1 VRKRPP
7 SFDASFV
14 DLTACFRLIY
24 ILAAATFLFSGSCA
38 AQTSLGFAVN
48 LISPTLLPTASSAI
62 VAGDF
67 NGDDIPDLAIIG
79 QQNTV
84 TVLLGTGK
92 GSFTAG
98 SNPPTTASN
107 GSVPVLIVAADFNGD
122 GKLDLATV
130 NSSNTLTFLQGNGD
144 GTFSPTG
151 TMSLPGNGFTY
162 MLVGD
167 FNGDGKPDIVL
178 SSNPSQVPGP
188 NPSSATP
195 FNLTLLTGNGDGTF
209 TQSTLSLSSI
219 NEGPIAVGD
228 FNGDGKTDIVVGSE
242 PLTDDSGNTGV
253 ITVLLSNGN
262 GTFTPGYT
270 QTTTG
275 APIAIAAADFDGN
288 GKLDIIAGTLAYPA
302 PLDPMGQYTTGS
314 IELMGNGD
322 GTFTVLPGGGIPGAG
337 IFAVA
342 DFNGDGKPDLA
353 VGTIGGNPIDNG
365 GIYPIAIELGNGQGG
380 FTASPALADFLP
392 NLNGVPLVRP
402 NSEQVLATADFS
414 GDGHAGL
421 AVIGSTTQQPGN
433 EVAILL
439 YPPAI
444 TLSPANQLP
453 DGVINTPYN
462 QTITASGGTPP
473 YTFSAIGLPAGLSIS
488 TSGVVSGTPTVSTAA
503 GFFTLTV
510 QDSNPADPPGSVL
523 YLLNIDSPGFS
534 ITPASTS
541 ATVSAGQSATYTLNL
556 ASIGGFTSNVML
568 TCSVVSGMDGACS
581 LSPATVTLGQ
591 TASSVLTVTTK
602 AATTSLNEPP
612 AMPFKFGA
620 FGRFAGAVSLA
631 GICLIFFPKGKY
643 RRLSVV
649 VVGLFAAGLMAACGG
664 NSQTTTTTTTTT
676 VPGTPAGNYNISV
689 TAMQQSSS
697 SSSTPITQ
705 TTALTLIVQ

>member
-1 VRKRPP
+1 MRRL
-7 SFDASFV
+7 
-14 DLTACFRLIY
+14 LTWQLVSDSIY
-24 ILAAATFLFSGSCA
+24 ILAATFLFSGSCA
-38 AQTSLGFAVN
+38 AQTSLGFVVN
-48 LISPTLLPTASSAI
+48 LISPTLLPTASSAM
-62 VAGDF
+62 VTGDF
-67 NGDDIPDLAIIG
+67 NGDGIPDLAIIG

-84 TVLLGTGK
+84 TVLLGTGN

-98 SNPPTTASN
+98 SNPPATASN
-107 GSVPVLIVAADFNGD
+107 NSAPVLIVAADFNGD
-122 GKLDLATV
+122 GKLDLATA

-151 TMSLPGNGFTY
+151 TMTLPGNGFTY

-188 NPSSATP
+188 NPSTVTL
-195 FNLTLLTGNGDGTF
+195 FNLTLLTGKGDGTF

-242 PLTDDSGNTGV
+242 PLTDDSGNNGV

-337 IFAVA
+337 AFAVA

-392 NLNGVPLVRP
+392 NLNGVPLIRP

-421 AVIGSTTQQPGN
+421 AVIGSTTTQPAN

-444 TLSPANQLP
+444 TLSPANLP
-453 DGVINTPYN
+453 DGLINTPYN

-488 TSGVVSGTPTVSTAA
+488 TSGVVSGTPTVATGA

-510 QDSNPADPPGSVL
+510 QDSNPADPAGNVL

-541 ATVSAGQSATYTLNL
+541 VTVNAGQSATYTLNM
-556 ASIGGFTSNVML
+556 ASIGGFTSAVTL
-568 TCSVVSGMDGACS
+568 TCGVVSGMDGACS

-612 AMPFKFGA
+612 AMPFKFRD

-631 GICLIFFPKGKY
+631 GIFLIFFPKGKY
-643 RRLSVV
+643 RWLTVV

-664 NSQTTTTTTTTT
+664 NGQTTTPTTPTAPTPPTT
-676 VPGTPAGNYNISV
+676 VPGTPAGSYNIIV
-689 TAMQQSSS
+689 TATQQSSS

-705 TTALTLIVQ
+705 TTAVTLIVQ

>member
-1 VRKRPP
+1 MCREGHIALIRRLLTWQLA
-7 SFDASFV
+7 ASF
-14 DLTACFRLIY
+14 IY
-24 ILAAATFLFSGSCA
+24 ILAAATFLFSASCA
-38 AQTSLGFAVN
+38 AQSLGFVDN

-62 VAGDF
+62 VTGDF
-67 NGDDIPDLAIIG
+67 NGDGIPDLAVIG

-84 TVLLGTGK
+84 IVLLGTGN
-92 GSFTAG
+92 GSFKAG
-98 SNPPTTASN
+98 SAIAATPSN
-107 GSVPVLIVAADFNGD
+107 GSAPLLIVAADFNGD
-122 GKLDLATV
+122 GKLDLATA
-130 NSSNTLTFLQGNGD
+130 NSNGTLTCLLGNGD
-144 GTFSPTG
+144 GTFSPTASS
-151 TMSLPGNGFTY
+151 TLGNGFTY

-178 SSNPSQVPGP
+178 SSNPSTPSGP
-188 NPSSATP
+188 SGSSVTP
-195 FNLTLLTGNGDGTF
+195 FNLTLLTGKGDGTF
-209 TQSTLSLSSI
+209 TQSTPSLISI
-219 NEGPIAVGD
+219 SEGPIAVGD

-242 PLTDDSGNTGV
+242 P

-270 QTTTG
+270 QSTTD
-275 APIAIAAADFDGN
+275 APISIAVADFDGN
-288 GKLDIIAGTLAYPA
+288 GKLDIIAGTLGYPA
-302 PLDPMGQYTTGS
+302 PTDPMGGYSGGAV
-314 IELMGNGD
+314 ELMGNGD
-322 GTFTVLPGGGIPGAG
+322 GTFTVLPGGGIPAAG

-353 VGTIGGNPIDNG
+353 VTTVAGGPLDP

-392 NLNGVPLVRP
+392 NLNGAPLVHP

-421 AVIGSTTQQPGN
+421 AVIGSTSQQPGN

-453 DGVINTPYN
+453 DGLINTPYN
-462 QTITASGGTPP
+462 QTIAASGGTPP

-488 TSGVVSGTPTVSTAA
+488 AGGVVSGTPTTATPT

-510 QDSNPADPPGSVL
+510 QDSNPADPAGSVP
-523 YLLNIDSPGFS
+523 YSLNIDSPGFS

-541 ATVSAGQSATYTLNL
+541 VTVNAGQSATYTLNL
-556 ASIGGFTSNVML
+556 ASIGGFTSAVTL
-568 TCSVVSGMDGACS
+568 TCGVMTGMDGACS

-602 AATTSLNEPP
+602 AATTSLNKPP
-612 AMPFKFGA
+612 ATPFTFGD
-620 FGRFAGAVSLA
+620 FGRAVGGASLA
-631 GICLIFFPKGKY
+631 GMFLIFFPNRLRGRY
-643 RRLSVV
+643 RRLSVL

-664 NSQTTTTTTTTT
+664 SGQASTAPPTAPVT
-676 VPGTPAGNYNISV
+676 VPGTPAGNYNIQV
-689 TAMQQSSS
+689 TATQQSSP

-705 TTALTLIVQ
+705 TTVLTLIVQ

>member
-1 VRKRPP
+1 MR
-7 SFDASFV
+7 
-14 DLTACFRLIY
+14 RLLAWQLVSDFIY
-24 ILAAATFLFSGSCA
+24 ILAAAVFLFSGSCA

-48 LISPTLLPTASSAI
+48 LISPTLLPAASSAI

-67 NGDDIPDLAIIG
+67 NGDGIPDLAIIG

-84 TVLLGTGK
+84 TVLLGTGN

-98 SNPPTTASN
+98 ASPPTTASN
-107 GSVPVLIVAADFNGD
+107 DSAPALIVAADFNGD
-122 GKLDLATV
+122 GKLDLATAD
-130 NSSNTLTFLQGNGD
+130 SSNTLTFLQGNGD
-144 GTFSPTG
+144 GTFSQTG
-151 TMSLPGNGFTY
+151 TMSLPGNAFTY

-178 SSNPSQVPGP
+178 SSNPSQSSATP
-188 NPSSATP
+188 SATP
-195 FNLTLLTGNGDGTF
+195 FNLTLLTGKGDGTF

-228 FNGDGKTDIVVGSE
+228 FNGDGKTDVVVGSE
-242 PLTDDSGNTGV
+242 PLTDDSSNTGV

-270 QTTTG
+270 QATTG
-275 APIAIAAADFDGN
+275 VPIAIAAADFDGN
-288 GKLDIIAGTLAYPA
+288 GKLDVIAGTLANPA
-302 PLDPMGQYTTGS
+302 GTDPMGGYTPGS

-353 VGTIGGNPIDNG
+353 VGTIGGGPLDPG
-365 GIYPIAIELGNGQGG
+365 AYVIAIELGDGKGG
-380 FTASPALADFLP
+380 FTASPALTDWFP
-392 NLNGVPLVRP
+392 NLNGAPLVQP
-402 NSEQVLATADFS
+402 NSEQLLATADFS

-421 AVIGSTTQQPGN
+421 AVIGSTTPQPAN

-444 TLSPANQLP
+444 TLSPVNLP
-453 DGVINTPYN
+453 DGLINTPYN

-473 YTFSAIGLPAGLSIS
+473 YTFSAMGLPPGLSIS
-488 TSGVVSGTPTVSTAA
+488 TSGVISGTPTT
-503 GFFTLTV
+503 GGQGGFTLTV
-510 QDSNPADPPGSVL
+510 QDSNPADPAGSVS
-523 YLLNIDSPGFS
+523 YSLNIDSPGFS

-541 ATVSAGQSATYTLNL
+541 ATVNAGQSATYTLNL
-556 ASIGGFTSNVML
+556 ASIGGFTSAVTL
-568 TCSVVSGMDGACS
+568 TCGVVSGMDGACS

-591 TASSVLTVTTK
+591 TASSVLTVTTA

-612 AMPFKFGA
+612 AMPFKFRD
-620 FGRFAGAVSLA
+620 FGRFAGGVSFA
-631 GICLIFFPKGKY
+631 GIFLIFFRKGKY
-643 RRLSVV
+643 RWLSVV

-664 NSQTTTTTTTTT
+664 NSQTMT
-676 VPGTPAGNYNISV
+676 VPGTPAGSYNITV
-689 TAMQQSSS
+689 TATQQSSS
-697 SSSTPITQ
+697 SSSTAITQ

>member
-1 VRKRPP
+1 MCGEGHLALMRRL
-7 SFDASFV
+7 
-14 DLTACFRLIY
+14 LTWQLVSGSIY

-67 NGDDIPDLAIIG
+67 NGDGIPDLAIIG

-107 GSVPVLIVAADFNGD
+107 GSAPALIVAADFNGD
-122 GKLDLATV
+122 GKLDLATAD
-130 NSSNTLTFLQGNGD
+130 SSNTLTFLQGNGD
-144 GTFSPTG
+144 GTFSQTG
-151 TMSLPGNGFTY
+151 TMSLPGNAFTY

-178 SSNPSQVPGP
+178 SSNPGQSYSATGP
-188 NPSSATP
+188 TVTP
-195 FNLTLLTGNGDGTF
+195 FNLTLLTGKGDGTF

-219 NEGPIAVGD
+219 KEGPIAVGD
-228 FNGDGKTDIVVGSE
+228 FNGDGKTDVVVGSE
-242 PLTDDSGNTGV
+242 PLTDDSSNTGV

-288 GKLDIIAGTLAYPA
+288 GKLDVIAGTLANPA
-302 PLDPMGQYTTGS
+302 GTDPMGGYTTGS

-322 GTFTVLPGGGIPGAG
+322 GTFTVQPGGGIPGTG
-337 IFAVA
+337 VFAVA

-353 VGTIGGNPIDNG
+353 VASVGGGPLDPG
-365 GIYPIAIELGNGQGG
+365 LYVIAIELGDGKGG
-380 FTASPALADFLP
+380 FTASPALTGCFP
-392 NLNGVPLVRP
+392 NLNGVPLVHP
-402 NSEQVLATADFS
+402 NSEQLLATADFS

-421 AVIGSTTQQPGN
+421 AVIGDTIPQPVN

-444 TLSPANQLP
+444 TLSPVNLP
-453 DGVINTPYN
+453 DGLINTPYN
-462 QTITASGGTPP
+462 QTITTSGGTPP
-473 YTFSAIGLPAGLSIS
+473 YTFSAIGLPAGLSIN
-488 TSGVVSGTPTVSTAA
+488 TSGVISGTPTTA
-503 GFFTLTV
+503 GQGVFTLTV
-510 QDSNPADPPGSVL
+510 QDSNPADPPGSVA
-523 YLLNIDSPGFS
+523 YSLNIDSPGFS

-556 ASIGGFTSNVML
+556 ASIGGFNSGVTL
-568 TCSVVSGMDGACS
+568 TCSVVPGMDGACS

-612 AMPFKFGA
+612 AMPFEFHD

-631 GICLIFFPKGKY
+631 GIFLIFFPKGKY
-643 RRLSVV
+643 RWLSVV

-664 NSQTTTTTTTTT
+664 NSQTTTTTT

-697 SSSTPITQ
+697 SSSPPITQ